1 MFNASIG
8 YNIGYGHFGA
18 DQNAIEK
25 AAKLASI
32 DKFINHLPDKYE
44 SLVGERGLKLSGGE
58 KQRVAIARAILEQ
71 PTIFLFDEAASALD
85 SRTEKDIQIALDK
98 VSKSQTTL
106 VIAHRLST
114 IVDADEIL
122 VMNNGVIAERGT
134 HKDLLAQ
141 NGLYAVMWAR
151 QSDGFIDASDEGDDG
166 VISIA

>member
-1 MFNASIG
+1 M
-8 YNIGYGHFGA
+8 
-18 DQNAIEK
+18 
-25 AAKLASI
+25 
-32 DKFINHLPDKYE
+32 
-44 SLVGERGLKLSGGE
+44 
-58 KQRVAIARAILEQ
+58 
-71 PTIFLFDEAASALD
+71 
-85 SRTEKDIQIALDK
+85 
-98 VSKSQTTL
+98 
-106 VIAHRLST
+106 IAHRLST